1 MKTLTRKISRTAI
14 TMALVI
20 LAFIAIFRAW
30 VYYTE
35 SPWTRDAR
43 FSADV
48 VAIAPDVAGLITA
61 VNVHDNQLVK
71 KDQVLFTIDQPRYQK
86 ALEEAEA
93 DVAYYQALAAEK
105 RREAGRRNQ
114 LGVQAMSRE
123 EIDQSNNVL
132 QTVLHQ
138 LAKAQATRDL
148 AKLDLERTVIRAP
161 ADGWV
166 TNLNVYAGEFITRGS
181 TAVALVKQNSFY
193 VLAYM
198 EETKLEGVRPG
209 YRAEITPLGS
219 NRVFKGTVDSVAAGV
234 TNSSSSNDA
243 KGMATVDSNLEWV
256 RLAQRVPVR
265 IHLDEQQGN
274 QWPAGTTATVVI
286 TGEKDRDASQD
297 SIFRKIAHRLRE
309 FG

>member
-209 YRAEITPLGS
+209 YRAEVTPLGS

-265 IHLDEQQGN
+265 IHLDEQQDN
-274 QWPAGTTATVVI
+274 LWPAGTTATVVI

-297 SIFRKIAHRLRE
+297 SLFRKIAHRLRE

>member
-1 MKTLTRKISRTAI
+1 MKTLTRKLSRTAI
-14 TMALVI
+14 TLVLVI

-48 VAIAPDVAGLITA
+48 VAIAPDVAGLITH

-86 ALEEAEA
+86 ALAEAEA
-93 DVAYYQALAAEK
+93 DVAYYQVLAQEK
-105 RREAGRRNQ
+105 RQEAGRRNR

-123 EIDQSNNVL
+123 EIDQANNVL

-181 TAVALVKQNSFY
+181 TAVALVKKNSFY
-193 VLAYM
+193 VQAYM

-219 NRVFKGTVDSVAAGV
+219 NRVLKGTVDSVAAGV
-234 TNSSSSNDA
+234 TNASSTSDA
-243 KGMATVDSNLEWV
+243 KG
-256 RLAQRVPVR
+256 
-265 IHLDEQQGN
+265 I
-274 QWPAGTTATVVI
+274 
-286 TGEKDRDASQD
+286 
-297 SIFRKIAHRLRE
+297 
-309 FG
+309 

>member
-93 DVAYYQALAAEK
+93 DVAYYQALASEK

-148 AKLDLERTVIRAP
+148 ARLDLERTVIRAP
-161 ADGWV
+161 ADGWI

-209 YRAEITPLGS
+209 FRTEITPLGS
-219 NRVFKGTVDSVAAGV
+219 NRVLKGTVDSVAAGV
-234 TNSSSSNDA
+234 TNSSSSNDT

-274 QWPAGTTATVVI
+274 LWPAGTTATVVI